1 MLKNR
6 IFANASW
13 IILCKLGQSICSF
26 IVTML
31 TARCLGPSNYGLITY
46 AASLVTFIVPIAQL
60 GLDSIQVQEL
70 VEFEDEE
77 GKIIGTTLF
86 LSFLSSIACFIGI
99 VTFTSAVNANEKDTI
114 IVCTLY
120 SILLFFQGS
129 SLMQYWFQAR
139 YLSKYSSMA
148 NLFAYFLICGY
159 KVYLLLTGKSIYW
172 FALSNALDYMISFV
186 LLSLLYKKLGGKPL
200 SISYNVAKRMFS
212 KSKYYILVNIMVV
225 IFGQTDRIMLKLM
238 IDDATT
244 GFYSAAITCSNLFSF
259 VFYALIDSARPMIF
273 EAHKIS
279 KEKFE
284 KSITALYSG
293 IIYLSLVVV
302 LGIII
307 FAPLVIY
314 IIYGSAYKEAITPL
328 RIVIWYIP
336 FSFIGSIRNIWILA
350 EGHQKWLTP
359 VNAGGALL
367 NVVLNFLLIP
377 LWEASGAAFASLMT
391 QFFTN
396 VVISYMVSDIRRSMV
411 LLIKGINPKYICIII
426 KKMLR
431 RERI

>member
-13 IILCKLGQSICSF
+13 IILCKLGQSVCSF

-244 GFYSAAITCSNLFSF
+244 GLYSAAITCSNLFSF

-293 IIYLSLVVV
+293 IIYLSLAVV